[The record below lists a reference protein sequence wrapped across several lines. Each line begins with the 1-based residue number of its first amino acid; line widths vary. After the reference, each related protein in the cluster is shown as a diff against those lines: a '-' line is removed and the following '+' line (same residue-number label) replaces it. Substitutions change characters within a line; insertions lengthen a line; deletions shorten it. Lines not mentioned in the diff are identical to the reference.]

1 MIEEMAGQEV
11 SLSSNQNKT
20 LSRAN
25 LIPSGV
31 GLFQSRD
38 MLNIQGGGGQVSSGI
53 GGETSR
59 LTDLNMM

>member
-1 MIEEMAGQEV
+1 MIEEIAGQEV
-11 SLSSNQNKT
+11 SMSSNPNKT
-20 LSRAN
+20 MSRAN

-38 MLNIQGGGGQVSSGI
+38 MLIVQGGGQVSSGK

-59 LTDLNMM
+59 LTEPNMM